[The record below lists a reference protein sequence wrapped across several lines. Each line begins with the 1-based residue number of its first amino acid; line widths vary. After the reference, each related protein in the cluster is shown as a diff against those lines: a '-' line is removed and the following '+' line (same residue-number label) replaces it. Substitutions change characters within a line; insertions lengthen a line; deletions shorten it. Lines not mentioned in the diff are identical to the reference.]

1 MDKEFGKSI
10 LTSTALHVVV
20 FLLLFHVLGAFLV
33 SRQPAFM
40 ELTLIGVSSRGDG
53 RGSQATLRGEISGAP
68 AAADTGKGEV
78 FSSPK
83 AASAPEVNPPPPDG
97 DVAITRPTPKPVSDG
112 KAERAAYLE
121 TLHRDAPIGI
131 APKGDVTGRI
141 KTTAGLGYMGVTGT
155 PGGRV
160 DIEGELAGRG
170 IHRKVVPSYPDWA
183 KKQGVEGT
191 IQYRVVVLPNG
202 YLRDDVQLDQTSG
215 WRELDRVAYG
225 ALLQWE
231 FDPLPAEAPQVLQSG
246 IVTFTFSFKNQP

>member
-1 MDKEFGKSI
+1 MVKSFGKSI
-10 LTSTALHVVV
+10 LTSTAIHVVA
-20 FLLLFHVLGAFLV
+20 FLLIFQVLGNFLV

-53 RGSQATLRGEISGAP
+53 KGAQATLRGEDSGAP

-83 AASAPEVNPPPPDG
+83 AASAPAVKEPPPDG
-97 DVAITRPTPKPVSDG
+97 DVSLNRPTPKPASDG

-121 TLHRDAPIGI
+121 TLRRDAPIGI
-131 APKGDVTGRI
+131 APKGEQPDRI
-141 KTTAGLGYMGVTGT
+141 KTTAGLGYMGVAGT
-155 PGGRV
+155 PNGRV

-170 IHRKVVPSYPDWA
+170 IRRKVVPSYPEWA

-191 IQYRVVVLPNG
+191 IQYRVIVLPSG
-202 YLRDDVQLDQTSG
+202 YLRDDVQLEQTSG

-231 FDPLPAEAPQVLQSG
+231 FDPLPAEAPQALQSG
-246 IVTFTFSFKNQP
+246 IVTFTFSFKSQP